1 MTGKCCSNCGEPL
14 KKYAVVCSN
23 CGKPAA
29 YPNKPEE
36 KVSIEQVEQ
45 VYEASYETPKY
56 ETSINTTVQSKE
68 PFLALVFS
76 FVFVGL
82 GQVYNGKFWRGI
94 FFMLSTFIGFVLLI
108 VPGLVAWVW
117 AMYDAHKEAEAI
129 NNGDK
134 PYKEA
139 TVWEII
145 MFLLSPIII
154 ISLMGFVIFVIRFLI
169 IPVW

>member
-1 MTGKCCSNCGEPL
+1 MTGNYCSNCDEPL

-36 KVSIEQVEQ
+36 KVSIERVEQ
-45 VYEASYETPKY
+45 VYETPKY
-56 ETSINTTVQSKE
+56 EASRNAPVQSKE
-68 PFLALVFS
+68 PLLALVFS

-94 FFMLSTFIGFVLLI
+94 FFMLSTFIGLVLI
-108 VPGLVAWVW
+108 IPGLVAWVW

-134 PYKEA
+134 PYEEA

-145 MFLLSPIII
+145 IFLLSPFVIIA
-154 ISLMGFVIFVIRFLI
+154 LMGFVIFVIRFLI
-169 IPVW
+169 IPIW